1 MTEKHLTAGTL
12 LTAREVAQLLGVRI
26 KRVYELPI
34 KYVRISPRTKR
45 WQYKDVLNWIDNRK
59 Q

>member
-1 MTEKHLTAGTL
+1 MTEKHITAGTL
-12 LTAREVAQLLGVRI
+12 LTAREVGEILGVRT

-34 KYVRISPRTKR
+34 KWVRISPRTKR
-45 WQYKDVLNWIDNRK
+45 WQYRDVVNWIDNRK